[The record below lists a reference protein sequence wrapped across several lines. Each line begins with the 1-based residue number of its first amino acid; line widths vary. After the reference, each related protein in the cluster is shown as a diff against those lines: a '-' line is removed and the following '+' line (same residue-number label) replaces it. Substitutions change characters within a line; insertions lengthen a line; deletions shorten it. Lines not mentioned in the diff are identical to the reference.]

1 MYFATDDRKDLIL
14 RYFREMDNKGVPVHL
29 EGLLQSVPLSR
40 KTAWKALQCLIEDGA
55 IEKRDGKG
63 VKGHA
68 RGVYVAEE
76 YWLMPDDLRER
87 YVVALERI
95 ATAMETNNRI
105 RKRKGVNTDN
115 VRTLDSYGGESD
127 GDS

>member
-1 MYFATDDRKDLIL
+1 MYYSTDERKELIL
-14 RYFREMDNKGVPVHL
+14 SFFRERDRAGLQVHL
-29 EGLLQSVPLSR
+29 EDLLQSVPLSR
-40 KTAWKALQCLIEDGA
+40 KTAWKALQCLLEEGRITKFSEVGS
-55 IEKRDGKG
+55 R
-63 VKGHA
+63 GHR